1 MLLGFLAAVVDAPAL
16 HVNVCGAGDL
26 VEKGEFEKAKQAVY
40 NFFTDL
46 KIKLGNI

>member
-1 MLLGFLAAVVDAPAL
+1 MIDHIDKVTQ
-16 HVNVCGAGDL
+16 NVEKIIIVFTGDL
-26 VEKGEFEKAKQAVY
+26 VEKRELKKAKQAVY